1 MATAV
6 FVPSLPAEVIHAGF
20 GEWNAPKRFFRR
32 RIINSDLPC
41 ARCANSAYPSHD
53 KTAFGLAGGH
63 SDSLANL
70 DLSLH
75 FAQFYAAAADIDGD
89 NFFLEGFPVDI
100 RAENTDWKVKFDAR
114 LAGPC
119 HNT

>member
-1 MATAV
+1 MAAAV
-6 FVPSLPAEVIHAGF
+6 FVSSLPAEVVHAGF

-32 RIINSDLPC
+32 RIFNSDLPC

-53 KTAFGLAGGH
+53 KTAFGLAVGH

-89 NFFLEGFPVDI
+89 NFL
-100 RAENTDWKVKFDAR
+100 
-114 LAGPC
+114 
-119 HNT
+119 

>member
-32 RIINSDLPC
+32 RIFNSDLPC

-53 KTAFGLAGGH
+53 KTAFGLAVGH

-70 DLSLH
+70 DLRDYRNDLRPNQRP
-75 FAQFYAAAADIDGD
+75 FC
-89 NFFLEGFPVDI
+89 
-100 RAENTDWKVKFDAR
+100 RAMGRRYWHTAR
-114 LAGPC
+114 RA
-119 HNT
+119 NRN